1 MKAEIRIVFLDDG
14 GIEIMSK
21 GNNSIDTL
29 ERVAALY
36 AHMNHFAKS
45 VGADV
50 KLVYGALSDFMQ
62 MIDDGAMNSRTVEI
76 RLPKDL

>member
-21 GNNSIDTL
+21 GKNPIDTL
-29 ERVAALY
+29 DRVGALY

-45 VGADV
+45 VGADADSC
-50 KLVYGALSDFMQ
+50 YAR
-62 MIDDGAMNSRTVEI
+62 SRM
-76 RLPKDL
+76 DS